1 MLAGTSLAGSMHP
14 NLDNLSEEQKKKLQQ
29 LDKLQRK
36 GWDVEPLRQKII
48 SGDRKIADDDD
59 DDI

>member
-14 NLDNLSEEQKKKLQQ
+14 NLDKLSEEQKKKLQQ

-59 DDI
+59 DI

>member
-1 MLAGTSLAGSMHP
+1 MTPA
-14 NLDNLSEEQKKKLQQ
+14 ERKKLAQ

-48 SGDRKIADDDD
+48 RGDRKIDADDAF
-59 DDI
+59 

>member
-14 NLDNLSEEQKKKLQQ
+14 NLDKLSEEQKKKLQQ

-48 SGDRKIADDDD
+48 SGDRKIADED